1 MTMIDRRAALR
12 GLAAGLALPT
22 LPLAVQAKEPPRDI
36 TLAQDFDEMWET
48 LAARYCFFGEK
59 ATDWEQVRR
68 VYRPLAV
75 AAPDWDAFALVLRG
89 ALGELY
95 DSHTNVRT
103 APDGTPRMPPFDL
116 IVERVPGGLRVTA
129 VQEESA
135 AAKAGI
141 VIGDVVTAVNGQA
154 VDTAIRAAALRCQR
168 RADPEADAFVINSVV
183 AGGRGMPRTMQL
195 RAAGEAREVALPLS
209 QRDPVP
215 DVSHRR
221 LDGGIGLI
229 AIRSFS
235 DDAAIAAF
243 DAGLA
248 ELRDAPALIID
259 VRNNG
264 GGDTAVARPIMGRFI
279 ADTRPYAR
287 MRRRAGAG
295 LGPAWTEFVEPRGP
309 FTYDRPVVVLCHHWS
324 ASMAEGFPM
333 GMRGLGR
340 ARIVGTPMMRLGA
353 AVFPLRLDR
362 TGIEMQYSAEPV
374 YDVADRPRWQ
384 LEPDVLVPD
393 GADILAAGVA
403 EAHRMAAAAL
413 PS

>member
-12 GLAAGLALPT
+12 GLAAGLALPA
-22 LPLAVQAKEPPRDI
+22 LPLDVRAQEPPRDV
-36 TLAQDFDEMWET
+36 TLAQDFDEMWAT
-48 LAARYCFFGEK
+48 LRDRYCFFGEK
-59 ATDWEQVRR
+59 ATDWDKVRR
-68 VYRPLAV
+68 VYRPRAI

-95 DSHTNVRT
+95 DAHTNVRT

-116 IVERVPGGLRVTA
+116 IVAHAPDGLRVTA

-141 VIGDVVTAVNGQA
+141 AIDDVVTAVNGQPVEA
-154 VDTAIRAAALRCQR
+154 AIRAAALRCQR
-168 RADPEADAFVINSVV
+168 GADSEADAFVINTVV
-183 AGGRGMPRTMQL
+183 AGGRGTPRTMQL
-195 RAAGEAREVALPLS
+195 RASDGAREVALPLN

-235 DDAAIAAF
+235 DDAAVAAF
-243 DAGLA
+243 DTGLA

-279 ADTRPYAR
+279 RETRPYAR

-295 LGPAWTEFVEPRGP
+295 LGPAWTEVVEPRGP
-309 FTYDRPVVVLCHHWS
+309 FTYDRPVVVLCHYWS

-333 GMRGLGR
+333 GMRGIAR
-340 ARIVGTPMMRLGA
+340 ARIVGTRMMRLGA

-362 TGIEMQYSAEPV
+362 SGLELQYSAEPV
-374 YDVADRPRWQ
+374 YDVQDRPRWLLQ
-384 LEPDVLVPD
+384 PDVLVAD
-393 GADILAAGVA
+393 GADILAAGLV
-403 EAHRMAAAAL
+403 EARRMAAVA
-413 PS
+413 

>member
-12 GLAAGLALPT
+12 GLAAGLALPA
-22 LPLAVQAKEPPRDI
+22 LPLTVLAKEPPRDI

-48 LAARYCFFGEK
+48 LRDRYCFFGEK
-59 ATDWEQVRR
+59 ATDWDKVRR
-68 VYRPLAV
+68 VYRPLAL

-95 DSHTNVRT
+95 DAHTNVRT
-103 APDGTPRMPPFDL
+103 APNGTPRMPPFDL
-116 IVERVPGGLRVTA
+116 IVARAPDGLRVTA
-129 VQEESA
+129 VQDESA

-141 VIGDVVTAVNGQA
+141 VIGDVMTAVNGQA
-154 VDTAIRAAALRCQR
+154 VESAIRAAALRCQR
-168 RADPEADAFVINSVV
+168 RADPEADAFVINTVV
-183 AGGRGMPRTMQL
+183 AGGRGLPRTIQL
-195 RAAGEAREVALPLS
+195 RAPGGAREVALPLN
-209 QRDPVP
+209 QRDAVP

-221 LDGGIGLI
+221 LDAGIGLI

-279 ADTRPYAR
+279 TQTRPYAR

-295 LGPAWTEFVEPRGP
+295 LGPAWTEVVEPRGP
-309 FTYDRPVVVLCHHWS
+309 FTYDRPVVVLCNHWS

-362 TGIEMQYSAEPV
+362 TGIDMQYSAEPV

-384 LEPDVLVPD
+384 LQPDVLVPD
-393 GADILAAGVA
+393 GGDILAAGLA
-403 EAHRMAAAAL
+403 EAQRMVAL
-413 PS
+413 G

>member
-1 MTMIDRRAALR
+1 MTMIDRRAVLR
-12 GLAAGLALPT
+12 GLAAGLALPA

-48 LAARYCFFGEK
+48 LRDRYCFFGEK
-59 ATDWEQVRR
+59 ATDWDKVRR
-68 VYRPLAV
+68 VYRPLAL
-75 AAPDWDAFALVLRG
+75 AAADRDAFALVLRG

-95 DSHTNVRT
+95 DAHTNVRT

-116 IVERVPGGLRVTA
+116 IVARAPDGLRVTA

-135 AAKAGI
+135 AAKAG
-141 VIGDVVTAVNGQA
+141 VAIGDVVTAVNGQA
-154 VDTAIRAAALRCQR
+154 VEAAIRAAVLRCQR
-168 RADPEADAFVINSVV
+168 RADPEADAFVINTVV
-183 AGGRGMPRTMQL
+183 AGGRGLPRTIQL
-195 RAAGEAREVALPLS
+195 RAREVALPLN
-209 QRDPVP
+209 QRDAVP

-279 ADTRPYAR
+279 TQTHPYAR

-295 LGPAWTEFVEPRGP
+295 LGPAWTEVVEPRGP
-309 FTYDRPVVVLCHHWS
+309 FTYDRPVVVLCNHWS

-340 ARIVGTPMMRLGA
+340 ARIVGTRMMRLGA

-362 TGIEMQYSAEPV
+362 TGIDMQYSAEPV
-374 YDVADRPRWQ
+374 YDVQDRPRWQ

-393 GADILAAGVA
+393 GDDVLAAGMA
-403 EAHRMAAAAL
+403 EARRMVAAG
-413 PS
+413 